1 MALSYLKLS
10 DYQNAMKC
18 AEEAISFDKT
28 QTEPYI
34 ILAECYMNS
43 AKSDLCLEVFEKA
56 EIFAQA
62 DARFYTNWG
71 MALQKYNYIDKAR
84 EKLNKALSLDNGN
97 AFILFNLGVN
107 FMLAKEYTQAEEY
120 FQNVLQIT
128 PLHPQALYNLATIK
142 YNKSEYSPALD
153 LYKKSFDADKKNYG
167 MYFHIAN
174 CYKMLNDFE
183 QAKFYFKKCI
193 EYCPKF
199 VQAYLNYADLLLT
212 MNENTEAKRKARTA
226 FLLDKNSAYTNF
238 AYGVVLLKL
247 GEFEEAKEKFSNAIK
262 IDEKYDLAYLGMCEV
277 CLNTK
282 EYDKSLSY
290 LEFVSQ
296 EGRNSKEFEELE
308 TRVFGAILHPEEN
321 KEEVSQK
328 IVNTAFEY
336 CNKILEQYNNDK
348 IVIFKNMLIEK
359 YKIEA
364 E

>member
-1 MALSYLKLS
+1 M
-10 DYQNAMKC
+10 
-18 AEEAISFDKT
+18 
-28 QTEPYI
+28 
-34 ILAECYMNS
+34 
-43 AKSDLCLEVFEKA
+43 
-56 EIFAQA
+56 
-62 DARFYTNWG
+62 
-71 MALQKYNYIDKAR
+71 
-84 EKLNKALSLDNGN
+84 
-97 AFILFNLGVN
+97 
-107 FMLAKEYTQAEEY
+107 
-120 FQNVLQIT
+120 
-128 PLHPQALYNLATIK
+128 
-142 YNKSEYSPALD
+142 
-153 LYKKSFDADKKNYG
+153 
-167 MYFHIAN
+167 
-174 CYKMLNDFE
+174 
-183 QAKFYFKKCI
+183 
-193 EYCPKF
+193 
-199 VQAYLNYADLLLT
+199 
-212 MNENTEAKRKARTA
+212 
-226 FLLDKNSAYTNF
+226 
-238 AYGVVLLKL
+238 KL

-262 IDEKYDLAYLGMCEV
+262 IDGKYDLAYLGMCEV